1 MAEPFSIAASEEV
14 KRLLSI
20 AKRHLGYINRS
31 RSKRSIILFPDSPKL
46 AHATVASI
54 FSAAAIEAGL
64 NLFISIPILY
74 IKDENLRKFF
84 GLLATKYS
92 RLSVPQKVNFVC
104 EFSPHIKQ
112 DKALLRRVHTLFAHR
127 NSILHASPEYI
138 EPLGLPDL
146 EELPIPHASLEYI
159 DPLGL
164 PDLEELPSEIGQ
176 QDLMRYPQLSL
187 RRLSLD
193 EVGNAF
199 QHYQTALDFLRKLT
213 AYGPVTEEST

>member
-31 RSKRSIILFPDSPKL
+31 RSKGSIISFPLSPKL

-92 RLSVPQKVNFVC
+92 RLSVQQKLAFVREFCPQ
-104 EFSPHIKQ
+104 IKE
-112 DKALLRRVHTLFAHR
+112 DKTLRRRVDALFAYR

-138 EPLGLPDL
+138 EPLGFPDL

-159 DPLGL
+159 EPLGL
-164 PDLEELPSEIGQ
+164 PDLEELPSEIGEE
-176 QDLMRYPQLSL
+176 DLIRYPQLSL
-187 RRLSLD
+187 RQFSLD
-193 EVGNAF
+193 EVDEAF
-199 QHYQTALDFLRKLT
+199 QHYQTALDFLGKLT
-213 AYGPVTEEST
+213 IYVPVPEEST

>member
-1 MAEPFSIAASEEV
+1 MSEPFTIDTSEEV

-31 RSKRSIILFPDSPKL
+31 RSKGSIISFPLSPKL
-46 AHATVASI
+46 AHAIVASI

-92 RLSVPQKVNFVC
+92 RLSVPQKLNFVC
-104 EFSPHIKQ
+104 EFCPQIKE
-112 DKALLRRVHTLFAHR
+112 DKALLGKVDALFKYR
-127 NSILHASPEYI
+127 NSLLHSSPEYI

-146 EELPIPHASLEYI
+146 EELPLPHASLEYI

-164 PDLEELPSEIGQ
+164 PDLEELPSEISEE
-176 QDLMRYPQLSL
+176 DLIRYPQLSL
-187 RRLSLD
+187 RRFSLD
-193 EVGNAF
+193 EVEKAF
-199 QHYQTALDFLRKLT
+199 QHY
-213 AYGPVTEEST
+213 